1 MEIIYSGRR
10 QADPAIEA
18 ELGAKYVS
26 FDELL
31 ETADVVSLHCP
42 LNDETK
48 HLINADRLKQ
58 MREDAYLVNTTRG
71 PVVDEQALVDALRKG
86 EIKGAGLDVF
96 EEEPML
102 NANHP
107 LLGMNNVLCTPHLGY
122 VEERTYESYYGTA
135 VEQILA
141 FVAGAPINV
150 ANPDVLK
157 K

>member
-1 MEIIYSGRR
+1 
-10 QADPAIEA
+10 
-18 ELGAKYVS
+18 
-26 FDELL
+26 
-31 ETADVVSLHCP
+31 
-42 LNDETK
+42 
-48 HLINADRLKQ
+48 
-58 MREDAYLVNTTRG
+58 
-71 PVVDEQALVDALRKG
+71 
-86 EIKGAGLDVF
+86 VF